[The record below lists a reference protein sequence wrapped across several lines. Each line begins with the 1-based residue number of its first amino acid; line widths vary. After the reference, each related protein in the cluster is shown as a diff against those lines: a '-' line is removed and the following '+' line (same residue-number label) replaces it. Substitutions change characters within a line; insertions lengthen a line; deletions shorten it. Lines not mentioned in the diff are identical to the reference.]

1 VDDPDLENDDYKTTL
16 STLTKNFDPS
26 GCRATAV
33 LHGMADQPS
42 GCEVK
47 AQAMARA
54 DETKV

>member
-1 VDDPDLENDDYKTTL
+1 VDDPDLENDNYKTV
-16 STLTKNFDPS
+16 STLTKNFGSEWRPRHS
-26 GCRATAV
+26 GFAA
-33 LHGMADQPS
+33 MADRPS

>member
-1 VDDPDLENDDYKTTL
+1 VDDPDLENDDYKTHFNL
-16 STLTKNFDPS
+16 DEKFRSEWRPRHS
-26 GCRATAV
+26 GFAQ
-33 LHGMADQPS
+33 HGRPPS